1 MEVAPNRRP
10 DRAERDSHRPEHTE
24 LILHASRPPEGCVST
39 AHLIGRAAGLACMRD
54 KLGLKSWGEI
64 CRYRPCDDRLP
75 DDFSPAFFWAVI

>member
-1 MEVAPNRRP
+1 
-10 DRAERDSHRPEHTE
+10 
-24 LILHASRPPEGCVST
+24 
-39 AHLIGRAAGLACMRD
+39 MRD